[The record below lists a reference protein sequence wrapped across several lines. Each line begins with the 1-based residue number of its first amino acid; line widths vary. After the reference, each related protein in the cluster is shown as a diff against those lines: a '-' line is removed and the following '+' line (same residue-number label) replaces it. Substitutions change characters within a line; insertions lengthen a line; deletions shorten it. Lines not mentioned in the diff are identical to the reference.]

1 MTLFELARTLPNGF
15 HDAELK
21 SIHLDYE
28 ELEATLTV
36 DLWIGSMQDPPEQR
50 ETYEP
55 VKVQLSGLEY
65 FLIDAPNPTGTP
77 GEHYKEPGTVRLDLC
92 EPAPEITSKLPGPGE
107 ACLFFAERWNSFIHL
122 AAAEAQIIWRGEKYS
137 NA

>member
-15 HDAELK
+15 HDAELR

-28 ELEATLTV
+28 KLEATLTL
-36 DLWIGSMQDPPEQR
+36 DLWIGVDGTREEI

-55 VKVQLSGLEY
+55 VKVRLSGLEY
-65 FLIDAPNPTGTP
+65 FLIDAPNPYEPLT
-77 GEHYKEPGTVRLDLC
+77 EQYKEPSTVRLDLC
-92 EPAPEITSKLPGPGE
+92 EPATEITSKLPGSGE
-107 ACLFFAERWNSFIHL
+107 ACLFFVDEWNSYIHL
-122 AAAEAQIIWRGEKYS
+122 AAAKAQIIWRGDKYS